1 MNKKL
6 SQILTGTLSLV
17 LMGQIMCYNNE
28 THNTISYAETME
40 EVNGEDLSKETS
52 DYIEQY
58 GEYIGDPELEA
69 YVAKKQTLAE
79 ELYQAMISGDND
91 LACQYQSKMQKIE
104 DEALGID
111 QQSIEFS
118 ENEKASTSP
127 PPPSSY
133 TISNFTHYTQ
143 SNGSY
148 CGPATAFMILKKMGV
163 SNITQKSLANGD
175 LKVNDFGNTPWY
187 ITNGSS
193 SSDFPMFNA
202 LNNAQG
208 SKYYIP
214 SPLGNAGANPLS
226 VDKCK
231 SYIMSCTSNGNGVAL
246 CGISKASNS
255 HTSHMPGY
263 TTAYDVGHWVA
274 CYGYT
279 SNGSYVKI
287 ADPVAGCSDVGWSSG
302 VSPTYSITAEKCQA
316 FIAPR
321 GMLW

>member
-111 QQSIEFS
+111 QQSIEF
-118 ENEKASTSP
+118 P
-127 PPPSSY
+127 
-133 TISNFTHYTQ
+133 
-143 SNGSY
+143 
-148 CGPATAFMILKKMGV
+148 KMKRPQLLHLHHRH
-163 SNITQKSLANGD
+163 I
-175 LKVNDFGNTPWY
+175 
-187 ITNGSS
+187 
-193 SSDFPMFNA
+193 
-202 LNNAQG
+202 
-208 SKYYIP
+208 
-214 SPLGNAGANPLS
+214 
-226 VDKCK
+226 
-231 SYIMSCTSNGNGVAL
+231 
-246 CGISKASNS
+246 
-255 HTSHMPGY
+255 
-263 TTAYDVGHWVA
+263 
-274 CYGYT
+274 
-279 SNGSYVKI
+279 
-287 ADPVAGCSDVGWSSG
+287 
-302 VSPTYSITAEKCQA
+302 
-316 FIAPR
+316 R
-321 GMLW
+321 